1 MVPVS
6 VYRLVDGT
14 NSEIPLAVGGSNP
27 TVVAAVGV
35 VIVVVGYLIRYQGMT
50 GLINGIN
57 MATVADEERVGD
69 LIGGVSMVIGVL
81 VLGYAVLLTQEFSG
95 NTIEVGF
102 GAVVV
107 VLAVGAVLKARG
119 M

>member
-1 MVPVS
+1 
-6 VYRLVDGT
+6 
-14 NSEIPLAVGGSNP
+14 
-27 TVVAAVGV
+27 
-35 VIVVVGYLIRYQGMT
+35 
-50 GLINGIN
+50 
-57 MATVADEERVGD
+57 
-69 LIGGVSMVIGVL
+69 MVIGVL